1 MTNFTALA
9 ISSGADVPNH
19 VGMLAALTLGL
30 TETATQDFLSAAS
43 LSFQIT
49 VAGYALWLNR
59 VFGTNRAGWALCGAF
74 DLLLAML
81 LNEAFSPPVTVSA
94 LALPSHPERSNANSF
109 RIFKREAALGKIC
122 LVLC

>member
-1 MTNFTALA
+1 MTDFTALA
-9 ISSGADVPNH
+9 ISSGADVPSH
-19 VGMLAALTLGL
+19 IGTLAAWTLAL
-30 TETATQDFLSAAS
+30 TETATEDVLSAAS
-43 LSFQIT
+43 LSFQVA

-74 DLLLAML
+74 VLMLAMH